1 MEAIIPYLNFN
12 GNAKEALDFY
22 SKALNGKVVQSQTFA
37 DANMA
42 QDESMKDKILHA
54 VFEAGAL
61 KFMVSDC
68 PPGVSVREGDMVSL
82 SLNFTDIES
91 IETTFTALAEG
102 GKITMPLQDTFW
114 GARFGMTKDKY
125 GVHWMFNHDKK
136 ADNKPED
143 KTLDI
148 TA

>member
-12 GNAKEALDFY
+12 GNAKEALAFY
-22 SKALNGKVVQSQTFA
+22 EKALNGKVAYSQTFA

-54 VFEAGAL
+54 VFEAGSL

-68 PPGVSVREGDMVSL
+68 PPGVSVSSGDQVSL
-82 SLNFTDIES
+82 SLNFHDLETIEK
-91 IETTFTALAEG
+91 TFAALADG
-102 GKITMPLQDTFW
+102 GQVTMPLQDTFW

-125 GVHWMFNHDKK
+125 GVHWMFNHDKPK
-136 ADNKPED
+136 AE
-143 KTLDI
+143 
-148 TA
+148 

>member
-22 SKALNGKVVQSQTFA
+22 AQALDGKVTQSSTFGE
-37 DANMA
+37 ANMA
-42 QDESMKDKILHA
+42 QNESMKDKILHA

-68 PPGVSVREGDMVSL
+68 PPGVNVKEGDMVSL
-82 SLNFTDIES
+82 SLNFNDAELIES
-91 IETTFTALAEG
+91 TFTALSDG
-102 GKITMPLQDTFW
+102 GNITMPMQDTFW
-114 GARFGMTKDKY
+114 GARFGMAKDKY

-136 ADNKPED
+136 LGDKSED

-148 TA
+148 TD

>member
-12 GNAKEALDFY
+12 GNAKQALAFY
-22 SKALNGKVVQSQTFA
+22 EKALNGKVAYSQTFA

-54 VFEAGAL
+54 VFEAGSL

-68 PPGVSVREGDMVSL
+68 PPGVSVSSGDQVSL
-82 SLNFTDIES
+82 SLNFHDLETIEK
-91 IETTFTALAEG
+91 TFAALADG
-102 GKITMPLQDTFW
+102 GQVTMPLQDTFW

-125 GVHWMFNHDKK
+125 GIHWMFNHDKPK
-136 ADNKPED
+136 AE
-143 KTLDI
+143 
-148 TA
+148 

>member
-12 GNAKEALDFY
+12 GNAKEALAFY
-22 SKALNGKVVQSQTFA
+22 EKALNGKVAYSQTFA

-54 VFEAGAL
+54 VFEAGNL

-68 PPGVSVREGDMVSL
+68 PPGVSVSSGDQVSL
-82 SLNFTDIES
+82 SLNFQDLETIEK
-91 IETTFTALAEG
+91 TFAALADG
-102 GKITMPLQDTFW
+102 GQVTMPLQDTFW

-125 GVHWMFNHDKK
+125 GIHWMFNHDKPK
-136 ADNKPED
+136 AE
-143 KTLDI
+143 
-148 TA
+148 